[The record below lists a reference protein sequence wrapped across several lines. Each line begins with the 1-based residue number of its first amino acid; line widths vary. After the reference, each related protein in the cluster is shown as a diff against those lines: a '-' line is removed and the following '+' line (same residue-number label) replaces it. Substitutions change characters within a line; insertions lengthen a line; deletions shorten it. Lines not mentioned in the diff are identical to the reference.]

1 MSGALQHISQRYEA
15 ELDRSIK
22 LMTTVLEPVMI
33 LGIALGVGFVAMSML
48 MAVFSLTSG
57 LNV

>member
-1 MSGALQHISQRYEA
+1 
-15 ELDRSIK
+15 
-22 LMTTVLEPVMI
+22 MI